1 MNSPRDVLVLGAS
14 GFLGT
19 HVASLLGSRAVAHSR
34 DATRA
39 SAATAAADLTE
50 GGELLRLLDAHP
62 TRALINCSALSQPA
76 ACEADPRAAEAMNTD
91 LPRALGEWASA
102 AGARL
107 IHVSTDLVFGGTSA
121 PAGGFAEEDEPAPL
135 SVYGESKAQ
144 GERAL
149 LEVAPEAL
157 VVRLPLLYGD
167 GRGTGRGASEDLFAT
182 LERGEPARLF
192 KDEWRTPLPVSVAA
206 AALTELCDMDTR
218 GLLHVAGADR
228 VSRLELGRAL
238 HACRF
243 QDEDRMERELQGCVR
258 AELDLT
264 PPRPEDTS
272 LCSERARAL
281 LETELPGLT
290 EGVPA
295 ALATA

>member
-1 MNSPRDVLVLGAS
+1 VNSSREVLVLGAS
-14 GFLGT
+14 GFLGR

-34 DATRA
+34 SATTA
-39 SAATAAADLTE
+39 SAESAVADLTE
-50 GGELLRLLDAHP
+50 GDQLLRLLDAQSA
-62 TRALINCSALSQPA
+62 RVLVNCSALSQPA
-76 ACEADPRAAEAMNTD
+76 ACEADPLAAQAMNTD
-91 LPRALGEWASA
+91 LPRALGEWATT
-102 AGARL
+102 AGARV
-107 IHVSTDLVFGGTSA
+107 IHVSTDLVFGASKA
-121 PAGGFAEEDEPAPL
+121 PAGGFREEDEPAPL
-135 SVYGESKAQ
+135 CVYGESKAQ

-167 GRGTGRGASEDLFAT
+167 GRGTGRGASEDLFAI
-182 LERGEPARLF
+182 LERGELARLF
-192 KDEWRTPLPVSVAA
+192 RDEWRTPLPVAVAA

-238 HACRF
+238 HACKF
-243 QDEDRMERELQGCVR
+243 HDEDRMERELQGCVR
-258 AELDLT
+258 ADLGLT

-272 LCSERARAL
+272 LCSERARSL

-295 ALATA
+295 ALAPA

>member
-1 MNSPRDVLVLGAS
+1 MLGAS
-14 GFLGT
+14 GFLGR
-19 HVASLLGSRAVAHSR
+19 HVASHLGRRAVEF
-34 DATRA
+34 TRGAAMA
-39 SAATAAADLTE
+39 SASSLVADLTE
-50 GGELLRLLDAHP
+50 ADQLRRILDTQAA
-62 TRALINCSALSQPA
+62 RVLVNCAALSAPA
-76 ACEADPRAAEAMNTD
+76 ACEVDPLAAQAMNTD
-91 LPRALGEWASA
+91 LPRALGEWATA
-102 AGARL
+102 AGARVV
-107 IHVSTDLVFGGTSA
+107 HVSTDLVFGASPA
-121 PAGGFAEEDEPAPL
+121 PAGGFCEEDEPAPL

-144 GERAL
+144 GERDL

-167 GRGTGRGASEDLFAT
+167 GRGTARGASEDLFTT
-182 LERGEPARLF
+182 LERGEVACLF

-295 ALATA
+295 ALAPA